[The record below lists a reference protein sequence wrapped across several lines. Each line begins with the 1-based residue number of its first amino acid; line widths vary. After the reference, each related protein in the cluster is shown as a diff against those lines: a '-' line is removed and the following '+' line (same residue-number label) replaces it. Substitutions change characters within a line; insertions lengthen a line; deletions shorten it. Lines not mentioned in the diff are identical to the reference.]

1 MGFLLCLQTKYT
13 RMSIA
18 IAITRTTMEI
28 AIAALF
34 DLFLDGDGL
43 IVLLHTSPSESKLKK
58 TSLDRSVQC
67 LVTCNKTVFRYDESP
82 AQISQ
87 AKNILKFG

>member
-1 MGFLLCLQTKYT
+1 
-13 RMSIA
+13 
-18 IAITRTTMEI
+18 MEI

-58 TSLDRSVQC
+58 RIIG
-67 LVTCNKTVFRYDESP
+67 
-82 AQISQ
+82 QISSV
-87 AKNILKFG
+87 FS